1 MFQTFKRTYLLA
13 CQAACFLINLAIFL
27 VLFSINNDHLLR
39 PSRTAAI
46 TVLTFFFVYVLTT
59 RVYGSFDIGAKKSKP
74 IIYSLSLC
82 LFTADLIAHLFLSIM
97 NITVIHDG
105 QFVYEQPWML
115 VLVFVAQVAVTSLLT
130 YGCNHLYFTFIP
142 QQKCLLICHRTD
154 NIKKL
159 KKSIDSYR
167 KQFVVCREM
176 DLNDPQLLSAIDEN
190 DCIFLCNLTATERVH
205 IVEYCYAKR
214 KNIYYTL
221 EVSDFVSLGARR
233 IMFSDTSMMHCPPKG
248 LHMEQRIIKRG
259 FDILV
264 SAFVLLLTSPIFLL
278 TAIAI
283 KLEDGGHVFYRQP
296 RATYGGRVF
305 NVIKFR
311 SMREANSVN
320 VSVTK
325 NDDRITKVGKFI
337 RKFRIDELPQL
348 INVLKGDMTL
358 VGPRPE
364 MLENVEKYTC
374 QLPEFSYRLW
384 VKAGLTGMAQI
395 YGKYNTSPKEKLA
408 LDIAYIEQYSLL
420 LDLRLFLR
428 TLLVLFTPEES
439 TEAFDDEAEEL
450 QL

>member
-1 MFQTFKRTYLLA
+1 MFQKFKRSYLLA
-13 CQAACFLINLAIFL
+13 CHAVCFLINLAIFL
-27 VLFSINNDHLLR
+27 VLFSLDNGYLLR

-46 TVLTFFFVYVLTT
+46 TILAFSFVYVLTT
-59 RVYGSFDIGAKKSKP
+59 RVYGGFDIGVKKSKP

-82 LFTADLIAHLFLSIM
+82 LLTSDLVAHLFLCIM
-97 NITVIHDG
+97 NITVVNNG

-115 VLVFVAQVAVTSLLT
+115 VLAFVAQIAATSLLT
-130 YGCNHLYFTFIP
+130 YGCNNLYFTFIP
-142 QQKCLLICHRTD
+142 QQKCLLVRHSSD

-159 KKSIDSYR
+159 RKSIASYR
-167 KQFVVCREM
+167 KQFVVSQEI
-176 DLNDPQLLSAIDEN
+176 DLNDPQLLAAIDAH
-190 DCIFLCNLTATERVH
+190 DCVFLCNLTSSERVH
-205 IVEYCYAKR
+205 IIEYCYAKR
-214 KNIYYTL
+214 KHIYYTL

-264 SAFVLLLTSPIFLL
+264 SAFVLLLSSPIFLL
-278 TAIAI
+278 TALAI

-305 NVIKFR
+305 HVIKFR

-348 INVLKGDMTL
+348 VNVLKGDMTL

-364 MLENVEKYTC
+364 MLENVEKYTD

>member
-1 MFQTFKRTYLLA
+1 ME
-13 CQAACFLINLAIFL
+13 
-27 VLFSINNDHLLR
+27 INNSGNNAGR
-39 PSRTAAI
+39 IWNAI
-46 TVLTFFFVYVLTT
+46 NANGRMTE
-59 RVYGSFDIGAKKSKP
+59 S
-74 IIYSLSLC
+74 
-82 LFTADLIAHLFLSIM
+82 
-97 NITVIHDG
+97 
-105 QFVYEQPWML
+105 
-115 VLVFVAQVAVTSLLT
+115 
-130 YGCNHLYFTFIP
+130 
-142 QQKCLLICHRTD
+142 
-154 NIKKL
+154 KL